1 VLWWQEVVPGQGRRR
16 QKVTKS
22 NYGLEKGG
30 SERVRPFSFW
40 NSLVGGSGL
49 RKHKPM
55 RIQILAALFLG
66 LIFPFSGSVKAEPL
80 SVATAEVCAQQ
91 WASYVGQGQADELAK
106 ILDDSYQHT
115 HGTGLVENRE
125 EFLGALRSG
134 ARKYEPIQLEEVKTR
149 LFGECAVVSGKFVLK
164 VLVKGK
170 IMEGVNRFSFVVV
183 QTPQGPKIVSFQAT
197 AIKPAS

>member
-1 VLWWQEVVPGQGRRR
+1 MKIRFLAGV
-16 QKVTKS
+16 
-22 NYGLEKGG
+22 GL
-30 SERVRPFSFW
+30 
-40 NSLVGGSGL
+40 
-49 RKHKPM
+49 
-55 RIQILAALFLG
+55 ALLFC
-66 LIFPFSGSVKAEPL
+66 FFESVKAEAL
-80 SVATAEVCAQQ
+80 SAATAEGCAQQ
-91 WASYVGQGQADELAK
+91 WANYVGQGKADELAK

-115 HGTGLVENRE
+115 HGTGLVESRE

-149 LFGECAVVSGKFVLK
+149 LFGECAVVTGKFVLK

-170 IMEGVNRFSFVVV
+170 MMEGVNRFSFVMV

>member
-1 VLWWQEVVPGQGRRR
+1 MDW
-16 QKVTKS
+16 
-22 NYGLEKGG
+22 KGADLKG
-30 SERVRPFSFW
+30 SALFLFW
-40 NSLVGGSGL
+40 NSLVGVRGV

-55 RIQILAALFLG
+55 RIRFLAGLGLGLLFFFLG
-66 LIFPFSGSVKAEPL
+66 SVRAESL

-91 WASYVGQGQADELAK
+91 WANYVGQGKADDLAK

-149 LFGECAVVSGKFVLK
+149 LFSDCAVVTGKFALK
-164 VLVKGK
+164 VFIKGK
-170 IMEGVNRFSFVVV
+170 MMEGVNRFSFVVA
-183 QTPQGPKIVSFQAT
+183 QTPQGPKIVLFQAT